1 MCDGYRHQINFLV
14 ANLTEKI
21 DALEA
26 VVIKGAKD
34 EKTILPGISEVQKAM
49 EKYQTGM
56 KTIRTAF
63 ESRLHI
69 CWIPPTPLPRL
80 LSVCTCTDTKAPPK
94 EKKPKAAAKKAP
106 KK

>member
-14 ANLTEKI
+14 ASLTEKI

-34 EKTILPGISEVQKAM
+34 EKIIMPGIDAVQKAM

-63 ESRLHI
+63 ESRLHL
-69 CWIPPTPLPRL
+69 CTCTCCIPPTPLLPRL
-80 LSVCTCTDTKAPPK
+80 LFAHPLY
-94 EKKPKAAAKKAP
+94 
-106 KK
+106 